1 MQGNELAYQI
11 YSPGSVLGLFSNAL
25 KLNATINLIYLK
37 GRYAFGGG
45 KAYGNYYYDNLFSE
59 SDNISIGVR
68 VSALLRSKIENNEV
82 YTLRGYIEK
91 SIKNSSV
98 ELRFV
103 VDEIIQ
109 QEERAISEEELQRYE
124 LIQKKLEKGSK
135 DLESMIRDKILKDE
149 PIRIAN
155 IYGNNAIVQR
165 DFAEGLDVSQKYF
178 QISEYTC
185 SITSSTSIVS
195 KLEEVSVLDYD
206 IIALVRGGGDRQSME
221 TFNDIVLSDLF
232 IDLQAVTVT
241 AIGHTVDETLLDKLA
256 DKRFHLP
263 HDYGA
268 GLHAIVEKLSHEKSN
283 SRALLIDE
291 VKKDVTK
298 QFAEQ
303 VLTLEKQLKKKN
315 DEFTEAQK
323 TFKEQAENQVKTF
336 TEQLKVR
343 NEEVEKLKKD
353 LSEKHGE
360 QIKTLTEQLSKRTE
374 EFQKFQ
380 ESSARQLQET
390 QKNFAEQQKQRQE
403 EMESYKKEI
412 ALLHE
417 KNIQSAINEKTA
429 SLKAGMESLQQENS
443 RLNTEIKNSKTDYTR
458 IVIAAVVAL
467 VVGVVLAKVFS

>member
-1 MQGNELAYQI
+1 MQGNELAYQV

-25 KLNATINLIYLK
+25 KLNATVNLIYLK
-37 GRYAFGGG
+37 GRYSFGGG

-59 SDNISIGVR
+59 SDTISIGVR
-68 VSALLRSKIENNEV
+68 VSALLRSKIENNEI

-91 SIKNSSV
+91 NIKNSSV

-124 LIQKKLEKGSK
+124 LIQKKLGKGSK
-135 DLESMIRDKILKDE
+135 DLETVIREKILKDE

-178 QISEYTC
+178 QVSEYTC

-195 KLEEVSVLDYD
+195 KLEEVSALGYD
-206 IIALVRGGGDRQSME
+206 IIALVRGGGDKQSME
-221 TFNDIVLSDLF
+221 TFNDLQLSELF
-232 IDLQAVTVT
+232 ITIEAVTVT

-268 GLHAIVEKLSHEKSN
+268 GLHSIVEKLSHEKSN

-291 VKKDVTK
+291 VKKDVGK

-303 VLTLEKQLKKKN
+303 VLTLEKQLKTKN

-323 TFKEQAENQVKTF
+323 NFKEQAENQVKIF
-336 TEQLKVR
+336 TEQLKIR

-353 LSEKHGE
+353 LTEKHGQ
-360 QIKTLTEQLSKRTE
+360 QIKTLTDQLSKRTE

-380 ESSARQLQET
+380 ESSAKQLQET
-390 QKNFAEQQKQRQE
+390 QRSYSEQQKLRQQ
-403 EMESYKKEI
+403 EMENYKRE
-412 ALLHE
+412 LNVLHE
-417 KNIQSAINEKTA
+417 KNLKSAINEKTA
-429 SLKAGMESLQQENS
+429 SLKAAVESLQQENV
-443 RLNTEIKNSKTDYTR
+443 RLNTEVKNSKTDYIK
-458 IVIAAVVAL
+458 IVIAAVIAL
-467 VVGVVLAKVFS
+467 VTGFLLAKLF

>member
-1 MQGNELAYQI
+1 MQGNELAYQV

-25 KLNATINLIYLK
+25 KLNATVNLIYLK
-37 GRYAFGGG
+37 GRYSFGGG

-59 SDNISIGVR
+59 SDTISIGVR
-68 VSALLRSKIENNEV
+68 ISALLRSKIENNEI
-82 YTLRGYIEK
+82 YILRGYIEK

-124 LIQKKLEKGSK
+124 LIQKKLGKGSK
-135 DLESMIRDKILKDE
+135 DLETVIREKILKDE

-178 QISEYTC
+178 QVSEYTC

-195 KLEEVSVLDYD
+195 KLEEVSALGYN
-206 IIALVRGGGDRQSME
+206 IIALVRGGGDKQSME
-221 TFNDIVLSDLF
+221 TFNDLQLSELF
-232 IDLQAVTVT
+232 ITIEAVTVT

-268 GLHAIVEKLSHEKSN
+268 GLHSIVEKLSHEKSN

-291 VKKDVTK
+291 VKKDVGK

-303 VLTLEKQLKKKN
+303 VLTLEKQLKTKN

-323 TFKEQAENQVKTF
+323 NFKEQAENQVKIF

-353 LSEKHGE
+353 LTEKHG
-360 QIKTLTEQLSKRTE
+360 QQVKTLTDQLSKRTE

-380 ESSARQLQET
+380 ESSAKQLQET
-390 QKNFAEQQKQRQE
+390 QKSFSEQQKLRQQ
-403 EMESYKKEI
+403 EMESYKKE
-412 ALLHE
+412 LNVLHE
-417 KNIQSAINEKTA
+417 KNLQSVINEKTA
-429 SLKAGMESLQQENS
+429 SLKVAVESLQQENV
-443 RLNTEIKNSKTDYTR
+443 RLNTEVKNSKTDYIK
-458 IVIAAVVAL
+458 IVIAAVIAL
-467 VVGVVLAKVFS
+467 VTGFLLAKLF

>member
-1 MQGNELAYQI
+1 MQGNELAYQV

-25 KLNATINLIYLK
+25 KLNATVNLIYLK
-37 GRYAFGGG
+37 GRYSFGGG

-59 SDNISIGVR
+59 SDTISIGVR
-68 VSALLRSKIENNEV
+68 VSALLRSKIENNEI

-124 LIQKKLEKGSK
+124 LIQKKLGKGSK
-135 DLESMIRDKILKDE
+135 DLETLIREKILKDE

-178 QISEYTC
+178 QVSEYTC

-195 KLEEVSVLDYD
+195 KLEEVSALGYD
-206 IIALVRGGGDRQSME
+206 IIALVRGGGDKQSME
-221 TFNDIVLSDLF
+221 TFNDLQLSELF
-232 IDLQAVTVT
+232 ITIEAVTVT

-268 GLHAIVEKLSHEKSN
+268 GLHSIVEKLSHEKSN

-291 VKKDVTK
+291 VKKDVGK

-303 VLTLEKQLKKKN
+303 VLTLEKQLKTKN

-323 TFKEQAENQVKTF
+323 NFKEQAENQVKIF

-353 LSEKHGE
+353 LTEKHG
-360 QIKTLTEQLSKRTE
+360 QQVKTLTDQLSKRTE

-380 ESSARQLQET
+380 ESSAKQLQET
-390 QKNFAEQQKQRQE
+390 QKSFSEQQKLRQQ
-403 EMESYKKEI
+403 EMESYKKE
-412 ALLHE
+412 LNVLHE
-417 KNIQSAINEKTA
+417 KNLQSVINEKTA
-429 SLKAGMESLQQENS
+429 SLKAAVESLQQENV
-443 RLNTEIKNSKTDYTR
+443 RLNTEVKNSKTDYIK
-458 IVIAAVVAL
+458 IVIAAVIAL
-467 VVGVVLAKVFS
+467 VTGFLLAKLF

>member
-1 MQGNELAYQI
+1 MHGNEPTYQI
-11 YSPGSVLGLFSNAL
+11 YSPGSVLGLFNNAL
-25 KLNATINLIYLK
+25 KLNATVNLIYLK
-37 GRYAFGGG
+37 GRYSFGGG
-45 KAYGNYYYDNLFSE
+45 KAYGNYYYDHLFSE
-59 SDNISIGVR
+59 SDTISIGIR
-68 VSALLRSKIENNEV
+68 ISALLRSKIENNDI

-135 DLESMIRDKILKDE
+135 DLESIIRNKLLKDE

-155 IYGNNAIVQR
+155 IYGNNAIVQK
-165 DFAEGLDVSQKYF
+165 DFAEGLDISQKYF

-185 SITSSTSIVS
+185 SITSSTSIAE
-195 KLEEVSVLDYD
+195 KIEEVSESGYD

-221 TFNDIVLSDLF
+221 VFNDIVLSELF
-232 IDLQAVTVT
+232 ITLEAITVT

-268 GLHAIVEKLSHEKSN
+268 GLHSIAEKLSHEKSN

-291 VKKDVTK
+291 VKKDVSK
-298 QFAEQ
+298 QFAQQ

-323 TFKEQAENQVKTF
+323 TFKEQSENQVKAF

-343 NEEVEKLKKD
+343 NEEVERLKKD
-353 LSEKHGE
+353 LSEKHG
-360 QIKTLTEQLSKRTE
+360 QQVKTLTEQLSKKND

-380 ESSARQLQET
+380 ESASKQLQEM
-390 QKNFAEQQKQRQE
+390 QKNFSEQQKQRQQ
-403 EMESYKKEI
+403 EMEDYKKEL
-412 ALLHE
+412 AVLHE
-417 KNIQSAINEKTA
+417 KNLQALINEKTA
-429 SLKAGMESLQQENS
+429 TLMAGMESLHQENV
-443 RLNTEIKNSKTDYTR
+443 RLNTEVKNRKTDYIK
-458 IVIAAVVAL
+458 IVIAGVIAL
-467 VVGVVLAKVFS
+467 MTGYLLAKIF

>member
-1 MQGNELAYQI
+1 MQGNELAYQV

-25 KLNATINLIYLK
+25 KLNATVNLIYLK
-37 GRYAFGGG
+37 GRYSFGGG

-59 SDNISIGVR
+59 SDTISIGVR
-68 VSALLRSKIENNEV
+68 VSALLRSKIENNEI

-124 LIQKKLEKGSK
+124 LIQKKLGKGSK
-135 DLESMIRDKILKDE
+135 DLETVIREKILKDE

-178 QISEYTC
+178 QVSEYTC

-195 KLEEVSVLDYD
+195 KLEEVSALGYD
-206 IIALVRGGGDRQSME
+206 IIALVRGGGDKQSME
-221 TFNDIVLSDLF
+221 TFNDLQLSEQF
-232 IDLQAVTVT
+232 ITIEAVTVT

-268 GLHAIVEKLSHEKSN
+268 GLHSIVEKLSHEKSN

-291 VKKDVTK
+291 VKKDVGK

-303 VLTLEKQLKKKN
+303 VLTLEKQLKAKN

-323 TFKEQAENQVKTF
+323 NFKEQAENQEDF
-336 TEQLKVR
+336 
-343 NEEVEKLKKD
+343 
-353 LSEKHGE
+353 
-360 QIKTLTEQLSKRTE
+360 
-374 EFQKFQ
+374 
-380 ESSARQLQET
+380 
-390 QKNFAEQQKQRQE
+390 
-403 EMESYKKEI
+403 Y
-412 ALLHE
+412 
-417 KNIQSAINEKTA
+417 
-429 SLKAGMESLQQENS
+429 
-443 RLNTEIKNSKTDYTR
+443 
-458 IVIAAVVAL
+458 
-467 VVGVVLAKVFS
+467 

>member
-1 MQGNELAYQI
+1 MQGNELAYQV

-25 KLNATINLIYLK
+25 KLNATVNLIYLK
-37 GRYAFGGG
+37 GRYSFGGG

-59 SDNISIGVR
+59 SDTISIGVR
-68 VSALLRSKIENNEV
+68 VSALLRSKIENNEI

-124 LIQKKLEKGSK
+124 LIQKKLGKGSK
-135 DLESMIRDKILKDE
+135 DLETVIREKILKDE

-178 QISEYTC
+178 QVSEYTC

-195 KLEEVSVLDYD
+195 KLEEVSALGYD
-206 IIALVRGGGDRQSME
+206 IIALVRGGGDKQSME
-221 TFNDIVLSDLF
+221 TFNDLQLSELF
-232 IDLQAVTVT
+232 ITIEAVTVT

-268 GLHAIVEKLSHEKSN
+268 GLRSIVEKLSHEKSN

-291 VKKDVTK
+291 VKKDVGK

-303 VLTLEKQLKKKN
+303 VLTLEKQLKTKN

-323 TFKEQAENQVKTF
+323 NFKEQAENQVKIF

-353 LSEKHGE
+353 LTEKHG
-360 QIKTLTEQLSKRTE
+360 QQVKTLTDQLSKRTE

-380 ESSARQLQET
+380 ESSAKQLQET
-390 QKNFAEQQKQRQE
+390 QKSFSEQQKLRQQ
-403 EMESYKKEI
+403 EMESYKKE
-412 ALLHE
+412 LNVLHE
-417 KNIQSAINEKTA
+417 KNLQSVINEKTA
-429 SLKAGMESLQQENS
+429 SLKAAVESLQQENV
-443 RLNTEIKNSKTDYTR
+443 RLNTEVKNSKTDYIK
-458 IVIAAVVAL
+458 IVIAAVIAL
-467 VVGVVLAKVFS
+467 VTGFLLAKLF

>member
-1 MQGNELAYQI
+1 MQGNELAYQV

-25 KLNATINLIYLK
+25 KLNATVNLIYLK
-37 GRYAFGGG
+37 GRYSFGGG

-59 SDNISIGVR
+59 SDTISIGVR
-68 VSALLRSKIENNEV
+68 VSALLRSKIENNEI
-82 YTLRGYIEK
+82 YILRGYIEK

-124 LIQKKLEKGSK
+124 LIQKKLGKGSK
-135 DLESMIRDKILKDE
+135 DLETVIREKILKDE

-178 QISEYTC
+178 QVSEYTC

-195 KLEEVSVLDYD
+195 KLEEVSALGYD
-206 IIALVRGGGDRQSME
+206 IIALVRGGGDKQSME
-221 TFNDIVLSDLF
+221 TFNDLQLSELF
-232 IDLQAVTVT
+232 ITIEAVTVT

-268 GLHAIVEKLSHEKSN
+268 GLHSIVEKLSHEKSN

-291 VKKDVTK
+291 VKKDVGK

-303 VLTLEKQLKKKN
+303 VLTLEKQLKTKN

-323 TFKEQAENQVKTF
+323 NFKEQAENQVKIF

-343 NEEVEKLKKD
+343 NEEVENLKKD
-353 LSEKHGE
+353 LTEKHG
-360 QIKTLTEQLSKRTE
+360 QQVKTLTDQLSKRTE

-380 ESSARQLQET
+380 ESSAKQLQET
-390 QKNFAEQQKQRQE
+390 QKSFSEQQKLRQQ
-403 EMESYKKEI
+403 EMESYKKE
-412 ALLHE
+412 LNVLHE
-417 KNIQSAINEKTA
+417 KNLQSVINEKTA
-429 SLKAGMESLQQENS
+429 SLKVAVESLQQENV
-443 RLNTEIKNSKTDYTR
+443 RLNTEVKNSKTDYIK
-458 IVIAAVVAL
+458 IVIAAVIAL
-467 VVGVVLAKVFS
+467 VTGFLLAKLF